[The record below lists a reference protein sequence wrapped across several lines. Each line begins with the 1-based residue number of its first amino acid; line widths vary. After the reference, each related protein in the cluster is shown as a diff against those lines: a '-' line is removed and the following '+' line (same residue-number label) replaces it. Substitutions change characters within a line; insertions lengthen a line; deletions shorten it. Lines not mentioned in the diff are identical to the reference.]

1 MIRLFSGKILAHR
14 IPISRNM
21 HIARNNADA
30 VS

>member
-14 IPISRNM
+14 IPISRNTHM
-21 HIARNNADA
+21 ARNNADV